1 MKLLSDDFDPDTFF
15 GRVAR
20 EPVRLLFLDFD
31 GTLAPF
37 RVDPARVRPYE
48 GVPDRLERIRSGGTR
63 LVVVSGRPAG
73 EVRRLLSLEPAPEVW
88 GTHGWERAPRG
99 AAPGPVELPEDARL
113 GLEEAADRIAAVGGG
128 RLERKPAA
136 LALHVRGEEAG
147 AARRALSGAREA
159 WAPVAERRGL
169 HLRPFDGGLELRVPG
184 RDKGYAVRTVLD
196 EEEPGAAAYLGD
208 DDTDE
213 DAFRAMR
220 GRGAAVLVRGE
231 LRPTAAD
238 MWIRPPGEL
247 LDFLDRWAAAAGG
260 GG

>member
-1 MKLLSDDFDPDTFF
+1 VRVLTEGFDPDAFF
-15 GRVAR
+15 ERVRR
-20 EPVRLLFLDFD
+20 EPARLLFLDFD

-48 GVPDRLERIRSGGTR
+48 GVADRLERIRAGGTS
-63 LVVVSGRPAG
+63 LVVVSGRPAA
-73 EVRRLLSLEPAPEVW
+73 EVRRLLALDPAPEVW

-99 AAPGPVELPEDARL
+99 GTPGPVELPEEARI
-113 GLEEAADRIAAVGGG
+113 GLEEAADRIAGAGGG

-136 LALHVRGEEAG
+136 LALHVRGQEPG
-147 AARRALSGAREA
+147 AARRALRGAREA

-169 HLRPFDGGLELRVPG
+169 CLRPFDGGLELRVPG

-220 GRGAAVLVRGE
+220 GRGTAVLVRRE

-238 MWIRPPGEL
+238 LWIRPPEEL
-247 LDFLDRWAAAAGG
+247 LDFLDRWTAAAGG